1 MLKQTLLNHLRHNHS
16 NQFIKQWVEPLSIIT
31 VNSDENAK
39 NGGCSKSEK
48 MDGFTA
54 ASIQVMFPHKLF
66 GQCFMM
72 HARKYFENSVLQC
85 LGQNAQIEYLL
96 DSAIQEQG
104 FILPV
109 LQKDPSKKKSPFS
122 FSSFI
127 TLGDNYFAL
136 ETAQGIARGSIDL
149 QVCNPF
155 CVYGKTGC
163 GKTHLLHSL
172 VNVLRN
178 ERNMMVFM
186 ATPRELTDIYSYTG
200 SNYLTRKK
208 ILSNQAFVIDDLQ
221 QIRNKN
227 DLQDEL
233 VILFDHFYSQGKI
246 IAFGC
251 NCLPDTIDGI
261 AFPLLTRLQQGVFA
275 GLKQPNLELRSIFVR
290 KRAKYLNLSLSDK
303 QILSLSTQFNSL
315 RQIEGII
322 NRIAALSFAQG
333 RKISNRDFEKMVKEA
348 GGISLSEITSTRI
361 IEVCSESLRVSTAD
375 ILSSK
380 RSREISFARQV
391 GMYLCRN
398 LLHSSYPELGNI
410 FGGKDQSTAIYSVK
424 KIDKLVKLNKDTH
437 KLVTSLKTKC
447 LGFKN

>member
-1 MLKQTLLNHLRHNHS
+1 MLKQTLLNHLQHNHS
-16 NQFIKQWVEPLSIIT
+16 NQFIKQWVEPLSIIKA
-31 VNSDENAK
+31 NSRGNAK
-39 NGGCSKSEK
+39 SDAYSESEK
-48 MDGFTA
+48 TDGLA
-54 ASIQVMFPHKLF
+54 DISIRVIFPHKLF

-72 HARKYFENSVLQC
+72 HARKHFENSVLQC
-85 LGQNAQIEYLL
+85 LGQRAHIEYVL
-96 DSAIQEQG
+96 DSVTHEQE
-104 FILPV
+104 FVLPA
-109 LQKDPSKKKSPFS
+109 LKKDSAKKKSPFS

-127 TLGDNYFAL
+127 ALGDNYFAL

-155 CVYGKTGC
+155 CVYGRTGC

-186 ATPRELTDIYSYTG
+186 ATPKELSDIYCDSG
-200 SNYLTRKK
+200 SNYLTRTK

-221 QIRNKN
+221 QVKNKSE
-227 DLQDEL
+227 LQDEL

-251 NCLPDTIDGI
+251 NCLPDAIEGI

-275 GLKQPNLELRSIFVR
+275 RLKQPDLELRSIFVR
-290 KRAKYLNLSLSDK
+290 KKAKSLNLSLSDK

-333 RKISNRDFEKMVKEA
+333 KKISDRDFEKMVKEA

-361 IEVCSESLRVSTAD
+361 IEVCSESLGVSTAD

-380 RSREISFARQV
+380 RSMKISFARQV

-424 KIDKLVKLNKDTH
+424 KIDKLLAVNKDTN
-437 KLVTSLKTKC
+437 KLVTSLKSKC
-447 LGFKN
+447 LGLKN